1 MPAENTRKMTGI
13 YIFRRITYHFESI
26 CGIEMVAGAHR
37 SQQISNKCFGKQ
49 KRIGGNEEIHFKRR
63 KSIPEYSLKMQWHMI
78 CQSGFQCDFRG
89 IQCCL
94 FYSENEKQRN
104 AHRICCGIA
113 LTEREREI
121 RYSLWYRFCENTIH
135 LVLWEFG
142 EITNERCE
150 ACGKRTK
157 EDAQAFAKE
166 LMCTMYISIG
176 KRLFGVCVFLAESEK
191 WNIARYLP
199 ISLRYSHEKRLSNK
213 YCVLCC
219 AACWQTRRGNCN
231 RMLIKLV
238 RIIYVWYVRS
248 II

>member
-1 MPAENTRKMTGI
+1 MRKFISSVANPFRNIRWKCNGTWFASQVSSVIFGAYNVVCFTRKM
-13 YIFRRITYHFESI
+13 RNN
-26 CGIEMVAGAHR
+26 EM
-37 SQQISNKCFGKQ
+37 
-49 KRIGGNEEIHFKRR
+49 
-63 KSIPEYSLKMQWHMI
+63 P
-78 CQSGFQCDFRG
+78 
-89 IQCCL
+89 
-94 FYSENEKQRN
+94 
-104 AHRICCGIA
+104 
-113 LTEREREI
+113 TEFVVGLHWLREREI

-166 LMCTMYISIG
+166 LMCTLYISIG

-213 YCVLCC
+213 YCAVCC